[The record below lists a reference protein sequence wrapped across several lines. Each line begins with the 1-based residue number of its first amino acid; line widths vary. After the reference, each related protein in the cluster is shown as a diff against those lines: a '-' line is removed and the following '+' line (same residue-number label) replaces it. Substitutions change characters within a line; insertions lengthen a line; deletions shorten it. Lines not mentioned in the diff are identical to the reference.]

1 MHKYSLDV
9 TDIVQREHPALRAEA
24 EAVKLQ
30 DIQSEKI
37 QSIISRMK
45 KALSEQEDGVAIAA
59 PQIGEKL
66 RIFVVSGKV
75 WHILK
80 NDKKENS
87 TEKKIELPDDVYI
100 NPTITKLSKKRRK
113 MEEGCLSVR
122 WLYGKVSRSEKTTV
136 TAYNEKG
143 EEFTRGG
150 SGLLAQ
156 IFQHEIDHLDGILF
170 IDKAEDLEEVPPEKH
185 E

>member
-1 MHKYSLDV
+1 M
-9 TDIVQREHPALRAEA
+9 TDIVQREHPALRTQAE
-24 EAVKLQ
+24 ELTIEEIKSQ
-30 DIQSEKI
+30 KI
-37 QSIISRMK
+37 QDIISRMK

-80 NDKKENS
+80 KDTKELK
-87 TEKKIELPDDVYI
+87 EKNITLPDDVYI
-100 NPTITKLSKKRRK
+100 NPVITNLSKKKRK

-122 WLYGKVSRSEKTTV
+122 WLYGKVSRSEKATV
-136 TAYNEKG
+136 EAYNEKG
-143 EEFTRGG
+143 EKFIRGG

-170 IDKAEDLEEVPPEKH
+170 IDKAEDLEELPPEKH